1 MKSESDVYTYE
12 IFCAMWAP
20 PDPALMNANEGI
32 EEKWA
37 DTLNQG
43 CLNYLSDKAAITFLN
58 LVAGID
64 PI

>member
-1 MKSESDVYTYE
+1 
-12 IFCAMWAP
+12 
-20 PDPALMNANEGI
+20 MNANEGI

-58 LVAGID
+58 LAAGID

>member
-1 MKSESDVYTYE
+1 
-12 IFCAMWAP
+12 
-20 PDPALMNANEGI
+20 MNANEGI

-58 LVAGID
+58 WWLGLIPYNNTLEVINL
-64 PI
+64 PFIKR